1 MNTQPTGAQTR
12 RTLSLHFGGKRTAE
26 ALDKKRP
33 YSDLPSHE
41 LRRLVAAMV
50 D

>member
-1 MNTQPTGAQTR
+1 MTTKITGASER
-12 RTLSLHFGGKRTAE
+12 RTLSLHFGGKRTAGTFPE
-26 ALDKKRP
+26 KTAP
-33 YSDLPSHE
+33 YPMPNHE